1 MMMMLLLLLL
11 LCRLLL
17 RLMMLLLRLL
27 LLLLLLMLLRGTR
40 GHYHRRW
47 NLPDG
52 SRGLRDP
59 PAHRLSIETRQPC
72 GLCFRLASGR

>member
-11 LCRLLL
+11 LLLRLLL
-17 RLMMLLLRLL
+17 RLMMLLLLL
-27 LLLLLLMLLRGTR
+27 LVMLLRGTR
-40 GHYHRRW
+40 GHYHWRW